1 MSLILILIIHI
12 IFKFNKYVKVN
23 LSSVLGTK
31 FINSLEYNVNKI
43 IVLNK
48 EMSILYIWWILI
60 ILVIG
65 LSFSIYAACELY
77 NNIDWYINIHIMM
90 FNNNLKKFI
99 EENQLKPVYIY
110 DDIHL
115 DKTRTIILKETKNL
129 SGIYLIF
136 NKVTCDY

>member
-1 MSLILILIIHI
+1 
-12 IFKFNKYVKVN
+12 
-23 LSSVLGTK
+23 
-31 FINSLEYNVNKI
+31 
-43 IVLNK
+43 
-48 EMSILYIWWILI
+48 
-60 ILVIG
+60 
-65 LSFSIYAACELY
+65 
-77 NNIDWYINIHIMM
+77 M